1 MKYSL
6 KTLGIVTGIMVHILN
21 AASTEKVNPT
31 ESEDPANELLEKCK
45 LPKSDPLNQTPQKQK
60 SVQNLT
66 VDEQE
71 ALMRL
76 ADKGNLDAQHYV
88 WLGVSRGLYG
98 FSKSTELALQLKA
111 VYKKANNVRK
121 FAKQPETPKE

>member
-1 MKYSL
+1 MKHSL

-31 ESEDPANELLEKCK
+31 ETEDAANDLLEKCR

-60 SVQNLT
+60 SVQTLT
-66 VDEQE
+66 EDERT

-98 FSKSTELALQLKA
+98 FKKDPKLSDQLKA
-111 VYKKANNVRK
+111 DYKSANNSRK